1 MITTSRCLILATAL
15 ALSACA
21 DQKPAAPPA
30 ATPAPKAAAA
40 MPDFLVSAVAQTRH
54 EGADDLLSAG
64 LGLDGLRA
72 AVPQPFANPDAPTRE
87 ELRRRAIW
95 SNWRGIADLMV
106 GGGYGD
112 VYGAVPSVPGR
123 EFQAFAKVPGAS
135 QPHRVLVQVP
145 DAFDRKNRCV
155 VVAVASGSRGV
166 YGAIA
171 LGGAWGLPRGCAV
184 AYTDKG
190 AGTGYY
196 DADSDTGAGLDGT
209 RAARGAGLDFEPA
222 QKATVPHTIAVKHV
236 HSGDNPE
243 ADWGRHAVQAAQFA
257 LAALSDAF
265 PNEPRFEFS
274 NTRVIAAGLS
284 NGGGAVLR
292 AAEIDGAGFAGVVAI
307 APNVWPGAD
316 GAQPIYSYTT
326 QAAIF
331 QACALAHPRFD
342 AVLLARPGGKPS
354 PAALAR
360 CAALHERG
368 LLKAGDA
375 VAQAQEAY
383 DLMRA
388 SGWTDAA
395 LEAGALSTGF
405 DLWRMVAVAY
415 ASTYGRYGADAMP
428 CGYRYAPMGKDGVP
442 RAATAAERAA
452 WIADGSGIPPGAG
465 VGLVDTQ
472 AAGADPTLPGL
483 LCLRELWTGEG
494 ADAKR
499 VKDGIAA
506 THAKLPR
513 KDLPLFVVH
522 GTDDGLIPSA
532 FTGGAYARWVEASGQ
547 KITHWEIANA
557 QHFDAFL
564 GLPPLAARYVP
575 LLPYAYR
582 ALDAMWAHVADGK
595 PLPAS
600 GEIATKPRGMGAVL
614 TKDNLG
620 AMP

>member
-1 MITTSRCLILATAL
+1 ML
-15 ALSACA
+15 ALTACA
-21 DQKPAAPPA
+21 DQKPAD
-30 ATPAPKAAAA
+30 PKSADSGAAAPTAGQARTA
-40 MPDFLVSAVAQTRH
+40 MTDFLVSAVVRTRH

-64 LGLDGLRA
+64 LGIDGLRA
-72 AVPQPFANPDAPTRE
+72 VVAQPFANPDAPTAQ

-95 SNWRGIADLMV
+95 SNWRGIADLMP

-112 VYGAVPSVPGR
+112 VYGAIPAVPGS
-123 EFQAFAKVPGAS
+123 EYQAFAKLPSAT

-145 DAFDRKNRCV
+145 DAFDRGKRCL
-155 VVAVASGSRGV
+155 VVAVSSGSRGV

-171 LGGAWGLPRGCAV
+171 LAGAWGLPRGCAV

-196 DADSDTGAGLDGT
+196 DADSATGVALDGT

-222 QKATVPHTIAVKHV
+222 QGTAAPHTIAIKHV

-243 ADWGRHAVQAAQFA
+243 ADWGRHAVQAAKFA
-257 LAALSDAF
+257 LATLSEAF
-265 PNEPRFEFS
+265 PNEPRFDFS

-292 AAEIDGAGFAGVVAI
+292 AAEIDDAGFAGVVAI
-307 APNVWPGAD
+307 APNIWPGAD
-316 GAQPIYSYTT
+316 DAQPIYNYTT
-326 QAAIF
+326 EAAIW
-331 QACALAHPRFD
+331 QPCALAHPRFD

-354 PAALAR
+354 PAMLAR
-360 CAALHERG
+360 CASLHERG
-368 LLKAGDA
+368 FIKATDPAG
-375 VAQAQEAY
+375 QAQEAY
-383 DLMRA
+383 DHLRA
-388 SGWTDAA
+388 SGWTDLA

-405 DLWRMVAVAY
+405 DLWRVVAAGY
-415 ASTYGRYGADAMP
+415 ASAYGRYGADTMP
-428 CGYRYAPMGKDGVP
+428 CGYRYTAVTKEGAP

-465 VGLVDTQ
+465 VGLVDTL

-483 LCLRELWTGEG
+483 MCLRELWTADGE
-494 ADAKR
+494 ANR
-499 VKDGIAA
+499 RIKDGIAA
-506 THAKLPR
+506 TRARLPR
-513 KDLPLFVVH
+513 KDLPVFVVH
-522 GTDDGLIPSA
+522 GADDGLIPSA
-532 FTGGAYARWVEASGQ
+532 FTGGAYSRWVEASGQ
-547 KITHWEIANA
+547 KITHWEISNA

-582 ALDAMWAHVADGK
+582 ALDAMWAHVADGT

-600 GEIATKPRGMGAVL
+600 GAIATKPRGMGAVL